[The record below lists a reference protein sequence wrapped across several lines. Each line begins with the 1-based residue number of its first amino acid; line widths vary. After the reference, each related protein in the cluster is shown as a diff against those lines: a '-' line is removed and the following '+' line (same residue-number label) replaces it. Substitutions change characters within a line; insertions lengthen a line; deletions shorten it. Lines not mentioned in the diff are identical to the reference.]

1 MFQTLLSR
9 RRGLLLAAFL
19 LISAPLSH
27 AVTVESSTIASGTF
41 LLNDLVAYDV
51 VLEGTDPAGE
61 GPYAYIVYVEGVDIY
76 GNPTYMQAASGTATG
91 LRGPTPAP
99 DSRPATTFRIQG
111 TWRIPNDG
119 TLFNVTTGYRLVV
132 AVYPTAAFPVNQAGF
147 DAPLL
152 TSASTAAININVIP
166 DLAINSPGATYAA
179 GSYRGG
185 DILRFSTSWRNDSIG
200 DTPRQSRPL
209 RPVTDDNYIV
219 NLRLSTDP
227 EYASTSAQTNDDF
240 NMMRLLLNGDL
251 SGLIPSGTTDYRKIT
266 VTNTPP
272 AIPPYGITG
281 IVETARDYTPQPDDG
296 FLDIGES
303 VAFTMEYLIPDNFM
317 GRYFVAS
324 RAEMTNADFDT
335 SANNTF
341 VSNAAN
347 KIEILEK
354 ASPLLEPASSISTDN
369 GIFIQGGNGASDFGG
384 VSDNGDLISFVSRA
398 RTLLVPP
405 PLATIFVAAKGSNAD
420 MSDPANYPASAP
432 GIGAV
437 DFSEISPFL
446 TTGSQIF
453 VRFRQTREIY
463 LASLNGSGVQ
473 ANADAFNP
481 ALSADG
487 RYVAYDTAANNLV
500 QENTGNRSMIYVF
513 DVTTGSTVLIS
524 RNAAG
529 LPANGNCYNPS
540 LSATGRFVAFESIA
554 TDFDLPAFNAN
565 VVGGRVTSYTPLRGG
580 AGYNPATPP
589 VVTITGGGGTGAR
602 ARANVGPD
610 GNVLS
615 LTVLAQGSGYTSA
628 PTVTIAPPTQFFPAT
643 AGLGQAYLHD
653 RDVDG
658 NGVFDETGN
667 TATYLVSIDYDALLG
682 PGAIGNNLSFAPV
695 VNLDD
700 SAESITANG
709 GMLVAFVSYATNLP
723 DSTGRGMVY
732 RAFVDVDG
740 QLGVTDLQPVSVNDQ
755 GQPPTGDNPYSVEPA
770 INGDGS
776 QVAFTSNGVNLVYN
790 PVTEAFDRDTN
801 AVPDI
806 FVRNFRKPLLVSGNG
821 AVARVSISQERVA
834 TGVIVFAATIAA
846 GNVPVSN
853 PTPDVGES
861 ISISDGVTTKTFTFT
876 TVGGGDNVPVGA
888 TVQETRD
895 NLIAVINTSGLN
907 IIAEPTTP
915 PNVNPP
921 GTAYAAGIYL
931 KNTVPGANG
940 NVPFVLNSPVFLAT
954 STIGMSGGGIQ
965 ATDAPVAVQ
974 GVPFGSNQP
983 SIDRSGRLVAFRSIA
998 DNLDVHV
1005 ATDSNTFPSTPLI
1018 TGELIRPLI
1027 FPTSNV
1033 YLHDRLQ
1040 DGDSSRNFDLADNR
1054 LTKRVSV
1061 NIFGYP
1067 TVIFGSEPTGVEANT
1082 SANSSSPAISGN
1094 GRFVIFSSDSEGSG
1108 GLVFGQNNR
1117 TPLDN
1122 TKFRDVYVQDRLT
1135 VGSNP
1140 EQPTTLPTVTLL
1152 SPSDGLRVTPNTDL
1166 SINAQARPAT
1176 GKTISSVQFFVNNV
1190 SIASLTAEPFS
1201 AIHRIPTTGEY
1212 VIRAVATD
1220 SKGLTKETSV
1230 RVFSERP
1237 PAGAPFV
1244 QMTQPIAGVN
1254 FVTGSKLFLNAR
1266 ATATAPATVDPA
1278 SVRFSINGVDST
1290 DPVGIYRDA
1299 VGQETFGVL
1308 YTPTEPF
1315 TVDTYRAQAT
1325 DSSNVTSLSSPLF
1338 SSLTLTLS
1346 PLPVVI
1352 MRPVSTAVPINS
1364 GDLVT
1369 LEAEVFFPAT
1379 GYQDGRIPDRV
1390 EFYVNKVYIGE
1401 GTAGA
1406 VTNGGRTLYTI
1417 QWEVPPVV
1425 SNIPGPANF
1434 QIYARAVA
1442 LNFQSN
1448 TDNDNVIEFYGA
1460 TVDGPRSV
1468 PVFYVPTNPPAGSN
1482 EQFVKDT
1489 FTQIYLRPP
1498 TFNEYQQYLDLLGA
1512 GFSQAQVVEQM
1523 MSSPEYMAFQN
1534 VLFGYYF
1541 RMGLSPNTVGVPQP
1555 ATLLP
1560 NMTSPTGLTLL
1571 PATMTSGVAVAGSP
1585 YGATVGQAE
1594 VAQAL
1599 INVITKPWTT
1609 TGGSSTLIRNL
1620 ANADFVNWM
1629 LRTFNPPYLPANLAP
1644 GQTVLSVGLAGSYI
1658 NTMAAY
1664 TPQNRRQGATYAFT
1678 TAFYGA
1684 STIADAT
1691 LRTWLN
1697 DAVPKIKGVSA
1708 KYLLTGVW
1716 DVNAPPLSTAA
1727 INSYL
1732 PPEITSAATASGR
1745 RNQSS
1750 TNLYQITASN
1760 TNSSTRYSATNLP
1773 PGVTNVNATNGIIS
1787 GTPTSEGFFNTT
1799 VFASRVITSTNGT
1812 NVTTNTLVGSKAV
1825 LFNVVAQ
1832 TPVIVSP
1839 GTAAGTNNAAFPV
1852 YQISVTP
1859 TNTVTAFGMTAN
1871 LPVGL
1876 VFDPT
1881 LGTVSGTPLITNA
1894 FTNTLFFTN
1903 SIFATNSGGAATNSL
1918 VISIAPSV
1926 APIARFTT
1934 AHGLSGTSA
1943 MMGADPDADG
1953 FVNGTEFSF
1962 GMNPSAKDLIPTR
1975 AVQAGKKL
1983 KLFWSRR
1990 TNTSEVIYVVESTPS
2005 LVSPIWSTVSV
2016 TPQIES
2022 DGTTVPSGYQRVS
2035 VLLDPPVT
2043 GGKFYRVRAVV
2054 QPGASIAP

>member
-1 MFQTLLSR
+1 MFQNLLSR
-9 RRGLLLAAFL
+9 HGGLLLALALFL
-19 LISAPLSH
+19 SAPLSH
-27 AVTVESSTIASGTF
+27 AVTVETSTIASGTF

-51 VLEGTDPAGE
+51 VLEGTNPAGE
-61 GPYAYIVYVEGVDIY
+61 GPYAYIVYVEGTDVY
-76 GNPTYMQAASGTATG
+76 GNPTYMEAARGTATG

-152 TSASTAAININVIP
+152 TSASTTAININVIP

-185 DILRFSTSWRNDSIG
+185 DILRFSTSWRNDSVG

-209 RPVTDDNYIV
+209 RPLTDDNYIV

-227 EYASTSAQTNDDF
+227 EYASTSAETNDDF

-251 SGLIPSGTTDYRKIT
+251 SGLIPSGTTEYRKIT
-266 VTNTPP
+266 VTSTPA

-317 GRYFVAS
+317 GRYFVAC
-324 RAEMTNADFDT
+324 RAEMTNEEFDS

-354 ASPLLEPASSISTDN
+354 ASPLLEPASSVSTDN
-369 GIFIQGGNGASDFGG
+369 GLFVQGGFGASDFGG
-384 VSDNGDLISFVSRA
+384 VSDNGDVIALASKASNLLFPPTFADRFVRA
-398 RTLLVPP
+398 YGTTADPSNP
-405 PLATIFVAAKGSNAD
+405 ATYTSSPTYAD
-420 MSDPANYPASAP
+420 AL
-432 GIGAV
+432 
-437 DFSEISPFL
+437 PFL

-463 LASLNGSGVQ
+463 LASRNGSGVQ
-473 ANADAFNP
+473 ANADSFNP
-481 ALSADG
+481 SLSADG
-487 RYVAYDTAANNLV
+487 RYVAYDSVANNLV
-500 QENTGNRSMIYVF
+500 QANTGNRSMIYVF
-513 DVTTGSTVLIS
+513 DITTGSTVLIS

-554 TDFDLPAFNAN
+554 SDFDLPTFNAN
-565 VVGGRVTSYTPLRGG
+565 VVGGRVTSYTPLRSG

-589 VVTITGGGGTGAR
+589 VVTISGGGGTGAR
-602 ARANVGPD
+602 ASAVVGPN
-610 GNVLS
+610 GNVLA
-615 LTVLAQGSGYTSA
+615 LQVLAQGSGYTSA
-628 PTVTIAPPTQFFPAT
+628 PSVTIAPPAQLFPAT

-658 NGVFDETGN
+658 NGVLDETGN
-667 TATYLVSIDYDALLG
+667 TATYLVSIDYDNLLG
-682 PGAIGNNLSFAPV
+682 PGAIGNNLSFAPA

-709 GMLVAFVSYATNLP
+709 GMFVAFVSYATNLP

-732 RAFVDVDG
+732 RAVVDVDG

-790 PVTEAFDRDTN
+790 PVTEAFDGDTN

-821 AVARVSISQERVA
+821 AMARVSISQERVA

-861 ISISDGVTTKTFTFT
+861 ISISDGVTTKIFTFT

-931 KNTVPGANG
+931 KNTVPGASG

-998 DNLDVHV
+998 DNLDVYV

-1040 DGDSSRNFDLADNR
+1040 DGDSSRDFDLPDNR

-1067 TVIFGSEPTGVEANT
+1067 TVIFGTQPGGVEAIT

-1266 ATATAPATVDPA
+1266 ATATAPATINPA

-1364 GDLVT
+1364 GDFVT

-1406 VTNGGRTLYTI
+1406 VTSGGRTLYTI
-1417 QWEVPPVV
+1417 EWEVPPIV

-1498 TFNEYQQYLDLLGA
+1498 TFNEYQQYLDLLAA
-1512 GFSQAQVVEQM
+1512 GYSQAQVVEEM

-1534 VLFGYYF
+1534 VLLGYYF
-1541 RMGLSPNTVGVPQP
+1541 RMGLSPTTPGVPQP
-1555 ATLLP
+1555 SQLLAS
-1560 NMTSPTGLTLL
+1560 MTGATGLTPL
-1571 PATMTSGVAVAGSP
+1571 PTTMTSGVVVAGSP
-1585 YGATVGQAE
+1585 YGATVGQADA
-1594 VAQAL
+1594 AQAL

-1609 TGGSSTLIRNL
+1609 AGGSSTLIRNL
-1620 ANADFVNWM
+1620 PNSDFVNWM
-1629 LRTFNPPYLPANLAP
+1629 WRTFNPPYLPADLAP
-1644 GQTVLSVGLAGSYI
+1644 GQNVLSMGGAGGLTG
-1658 NTMAAY
+1658 TMAEY
-1664 TPQNRRQGATYAFT
+1664 LPQNRRQGAIYAFT
-1678 TAFYGA
+1678 TAFYGVA
-1684 STIADAT
+1684 NPANQT
-1691 LRTWLN
+1691 LKTYLSE
-1697 DAVPKIKGVSA
+1697 AIPKVKGVSA

-1716 DVNAPPLSTAA
+1716 DVNAPPISTAA

-1732 PPEITSAATASGR
+1732 PPQITSAGTATAQVGLGSI
-1745 RNQSS
+1745 
-1750 TNLYQITASN
+1750 NLYQITATN
-1760 TNSSTRYSATNLP
+1760 TNGTTRYSASNLP
-1773 PGVTNVNATNGIIS
+1773 SGITNVNPTNGIIS
-1787 GTPTSEGFFNTT
+1787 GTPSTEGIYNTT
-1799 VFASRVITSTNGT
+1799 VFASRIITSTNGT
-1812 NVTTNTLVGSKAV
+1812 NVTTNTLVGSQAL
-1825 LFNVVAQ
+1825 LFSVVAQ
-1832 TPVIVSP
+1832 PPVIVSP
-1839 GTAAGTNNAAFPV
+1839 GTASGTNNEAFST
-1852 YQISVTP
+1852 YQISITP
-1859 TNTVTAFGMTAN
+1859 TNAGTTFGMTTN
-1871 LPVGL
+1871 LPPGL
-1876 VFDPT
+1876 VFDAS
-1881 LGTVSGTPLITNA
+1881 LGTISGTPVITNA

-1903 SIFATNSGGAATNSL
+1903 SLFATNSGGAATNSL

-1926 APIARFTT
+1926 APLDRYLSTF
-1934 AHGLSGTSA
+1934 GLSGATAKLGTDS
-1943 MMGADPDADG
+1943 DG
-1953 FVNGTEFSF
+1953 DGHNNGTEFAF
-1962 GMNPSAKDLIPTR
+1962 GMRPDVKDEIPIKPVVSGLR
-1975 AVQAGKKL
+1975 L
-1983 KLFWSRR
+1983 RLFFTRR
-1990 TNTSEVIYVVESTPS
+1990 TNAGDVEYVVESTPS
-2005 LVSPIWSTVSV
+2005 LSTPVWSPVAV
-2016 TPQIES
+2016 TPRPEI
-2022 DGTTVPSGYQRVS
+2022 DGTDVPTGYQRVS
-2035 VLLDPPVT
+2035 VTLDPPT
-2043 GGKFYRVRAVV
+2043 SAGGKFYRVRASI
-2054 QPGASIAP
+2054 QPTALTGP